1 MLSKANRSGPGRIPH
16 IERISVHSSPCTC
29 TGIWFDPKVPKVCRR
44 ASGADT
50 PGRRWTPPKGP
61 ANFLLRRARARRLE
75 FYGLGSVAFPL
86 ERRNDVTALS
96 WSDIGLIHSQQVW
109 ATAGYYKPGDV
120 YQYQDK
126 VDLGADLVLVQTYE
140 TDDPREWHLNQ
151 DLVFALGLMREG
163 DHWVRPSEDYNIVAR
178 LRRGVDGEA
187 IAIEIKNEYLRDY
200 LCARDMF
207 LRTAL

>member
-1 MLSKANRSGPGRIPH
+1 
-16 IERISVHSSPCTC
+16 
-29 TGIWFDPKVPKVCRR
+29 
-44 ASGADT
+44 
-50 PGRRWTPPKGP
+50 
-61 ANFLLRRARARRLE
+61 
-75 FYGLGSVAFPL
+75 
-86 ERRNDVTALS
+86 
-96 WSDIGLIHSQQVW
+96 VW